1 MVELTGIEPVAS
13 SLRTT
18 STTTIISLIRRGL
31 SIMVTRLMKV
41 SLGLVLLNALL
52 LPRAFADP
60 ILSIEPPSTSVA
72 AGTSFAVDVNVSNVS
87 DLFAFGFDIGFT
99 PATLSAVSVTEGSF
113 LPRGGST
120 VFLPGTIDNT
130 AGTISFNADTLI
142 GAIVGVSGSGTL
154 AILDFTAPSA
164 GTSPINVLNVSLLD
178 STLSSIN
185 STTVNGNAT
194 VGAQAVPE
202 PSSLLLLG
210 TGLLV
215 ALGMERRRLFG

>member
-1 MVELTGIEPVAS
+1 MSAMSAICLRSGLT
-13 SLRTT
+13 
-18 STTTIISLIRRGL
+18 
-31 SIMVTRLMKV
+31 
-41 SLGLVLLNALL
+41 LVLHPPLS
-52 LPRAFADP
+52 LPFRLRKGRFCQG
-60 ILSIEPPSTSVA
+60 A
-72 AGTSFAVDVNVSNVS
+72 AR
-87 DLFAFGFDIGFT
+87 L
-99 PATLSAVSVTEGSF
+99 
-113 LPRGGST
+113 
-120 VFLPGTIDNT
+120 FLPGTIDNT